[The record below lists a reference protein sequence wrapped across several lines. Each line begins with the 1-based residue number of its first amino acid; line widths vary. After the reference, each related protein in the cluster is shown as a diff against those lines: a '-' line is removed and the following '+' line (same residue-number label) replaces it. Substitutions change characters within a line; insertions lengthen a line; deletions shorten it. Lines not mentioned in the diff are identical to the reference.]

1 MTSSHDVGKRRMA
14 TGPTDAAEG
23 IVGHFTFS
31 PIAPVSHKQC
41 KE

>member
-1 MTSSHDVGKRRMA
+1 MA
-14 TGPTDAAEG
+14 TGLTDAAEG
-23 IVGHFTFS
+23 IVGHFTFYLTMNAIS